1 MSAIT
6 GTIAADYPRHSC
18 DELFA
23 LASDIEHYPR
33 FLPWC
38 KSARVIRTGE
48 GGIREVDNH
57 FGAGPADLAFR
68 SRAIATPP
76 ERLEISSADGPF
88 HRFTLVWSF
97 TPRAE
102 GGCRV
107 RAEYLVEF
115 RSGMLQA
122 LARLAVHQVERSV
135 LRRFR
140 DRAQAVYSR

>member
-23 LASDIEHYPR
+23 LASDIEQYPR

-38 KSARVIRTGE
+38 KSVRVTRTGE
-48 GGIREVDNH
+48 DGIREVDNH
-57 FGAGPADLAFR
+57 FGAGPADMAFR

-76 ERLEISSADGPF
+76 NRLEITSDDGPF
-88 HRFTLVWSF
+88 RRFVLIWSF
-97 TPRAE
+97 TPRSE

-107 RAEYLVEF
+107 RAEYVVEF
-115 RSGMLQA
+115 RSGVLQG
-122 LARLAVHQVERSV
+122 LARLGVHRVERSV

-140 DRAQAVYSR
+140 DRARTVYAR